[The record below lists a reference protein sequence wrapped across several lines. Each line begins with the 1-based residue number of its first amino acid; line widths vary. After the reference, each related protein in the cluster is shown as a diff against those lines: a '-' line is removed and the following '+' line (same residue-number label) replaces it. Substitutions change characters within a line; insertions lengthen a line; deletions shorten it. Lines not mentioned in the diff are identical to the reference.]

1 MVSEERYITRIDHIR
16 DTVACVAS
24 ICERCVSNDLA
35 ITVWVRII
43 PRPIERIEY

>member
-1 MVSEERYITRIDHIR
+1 MRKPVSDIRRKHRIYHTR

-43 PRPIERIEY
+43 PRPI